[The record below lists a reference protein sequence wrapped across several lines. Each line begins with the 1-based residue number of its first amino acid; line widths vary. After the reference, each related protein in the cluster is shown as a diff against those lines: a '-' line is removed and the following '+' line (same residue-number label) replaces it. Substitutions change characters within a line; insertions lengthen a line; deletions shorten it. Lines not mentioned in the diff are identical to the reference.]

1 MRYWPTSPMV
11 SLRSSDSSSVAD
23 YIVGVNMEQVDQNL
37 TANVQA
43 GQDLIDALTSLRLIA
58 PELDPV
64 LYYKLH
70 DLFSPIITA
79 LQSSFSVV
87 RNAAAQCLAAMCDV
101 MTDEGMKR
109 VVDDVVPLVGDAKKA
124 YSRQGAVEA
133 IHRKLFLLCRYACS
147 G

>member
-1 MRYWPTSPMV
+1 MVHYWPTSSMV
-11 SLRSSDSSSVAD
+11 SLCTSDNSSVAD
-23 YIVGVNMEQVDQNL
+23 YLVGVNIEQVDQHL
-37 TANVQA
+37 TTNVQA
-43 GQDLIDALTSLRLIA
+43 GQDLIDALASLRLIA

-64 LYYKLH
+64 LHNRLYN
-70 DLFSPIITA
+70 LFSPIITA

-109 VVDDVVPLVGDAKKA
+109 VVDDVVPLVGDAKKD

-133 IHRKLFLLCRYACS
+133 IHRKLFLL
-147 G
+147 

>member
-1 MRYWPTSPMV
+1 MVRYWPTSSVV
-11 SLRSSDSSSVAD
+11 SLRSPDSSSVAD
-23 YIVGVNMEQVDQNL
+23 YFVGVNIEQVDQNL
-37 TANVQA
+37 TTNVQA

-64 LYYKLH
+64 LYCRLH

-79 LQSSFSVV
+79 LQSSYSVV

-133 IHRKLFLLCRYACS
+133 IHRKLFLL
-147 G
+147 